1 MPDTAA
7 QQLLVSVDDWSA
19 AWPGVA
25 VSTKAPLFLA
35 RLQYP
40 FNLVSQRGHKYRVER
55 CFHAVPG
62 RVHSNLAWVSR
73 CVSPI
78 VTVTSS
84 FTPQRKGTLLGISL
98 RSDGVTE
105 AHFPSPSETGHGV
118 KSDPQVPQLV
128 TRIERT
134 LFGMSTRH
142 VLSPNPTRSLLIHVF
157 PVRCP
162 NIYSS

>member
-84 FTPQRKGTLLGISL
+84 FTPQWKGTLLGISL

-118 KSDPQVPQLV
+118 KSDPQLV